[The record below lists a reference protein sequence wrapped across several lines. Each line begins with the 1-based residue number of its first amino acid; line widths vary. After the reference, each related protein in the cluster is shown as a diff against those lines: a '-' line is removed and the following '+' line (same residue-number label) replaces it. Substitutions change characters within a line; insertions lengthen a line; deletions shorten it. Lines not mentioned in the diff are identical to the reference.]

1 MERDGFCVITQE
13 CAEDCDAAH
22 LIPSSKGN
30 DVRFI
35 CCLCGL
41 LMTVYFSIFIR
52 LFKIALPS
60 MAPLLQSLGLMQ
72 LRMESF

>member
-13 CAEDCDAAH
+13 YAEDCDAAH

-35 CCLCGL
+35 GCLCGL
-41 LMTVYFSIFIR
+41 SMTVYFSTFRR
-52 LFKIALPS
+52 LFRIALPS